1 MTCSW
6 GTLMTTSPRPLFHK
20 PAMARRM
27 EVLPAPEGPMM
38 SSGLPCWT
46 WRLRPSINRL
56 APSGVT
62 TLKSCSSSNAPWWL
76 LLGSLPFM
84 SASLLYPRYLTLMPG
99 PRSPR
104 LPAPSL
110 EAPTAS
116 DVSDAALEERADPA
130 PFACA
135 SCSELGDAADAGS
148 CAGSDEPSGDCF
160 KDMASWN
167 WPRRSIIAL
176 KPASD
181 SNWYTTSETS
191 VRMWLNAD
199 TLWLITPNSILP
211 WKNKGATTAAGSNW
225 IRNL

>member
-1 MTCSW
+1 
-6 GTLMTTSPRPLFHK
+6 
-20 PAMARRM
+20 
-27 EVLPAPEGPMM
+27 
-38 SSGLPCWT
+38 
-46 WRLRPSINRL
+46 
-56 APSGVT
+56 
-62 TLKSCSSSNAPWWL
+62 
-76 LLGSLPFM
+76 
-84 SASLLYPRYLTLMPG
+84 MPG

-181 SNWYTTSETS
+181 SNCVSKDRNMYVLCEQGPLKHSPEASGQKNTSRTQVMHEGS
-191 VRMWLNAD
+191 LKCSLIAD
-199 TLWLITPNSILP
+199 ES
-211 WKNKGATTAAGSNW
+211 
-225 IRNL
+225 R